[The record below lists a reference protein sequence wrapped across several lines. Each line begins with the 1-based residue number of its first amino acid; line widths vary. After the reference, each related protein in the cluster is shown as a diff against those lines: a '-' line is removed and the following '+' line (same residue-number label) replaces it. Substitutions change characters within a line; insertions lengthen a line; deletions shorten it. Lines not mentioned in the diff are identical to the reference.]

1 MKSGKVSRLIIFSS
15 LFLLAGLRSSVGSSE
30 EKEVV
35 IHITAKK
42 FEFNPNQITLQK
54 GVPVVLEVEALDRKH
69 GFKVADLGLEVVVK
83 GGETQRI
90 RFVPDKIGTFPFHC
104 SAFCGSGHEDMKGS
118 ITVVEKK

>member
-1 MKSGKVSRLIIFSS
+1 MRSSKVKGLMILTS
-15 LFLLAGLRSSVGSSE
+15 LFLLAGLQSSVGTSE

-42 FEFNPNQITLQK
+42 FEFNPSQITLQK

-83 GGETQRI
+83 GGETQMVH
-90 RFVPDKIGTFPFHC
+90 FVPDKVGR
-104 SAFCGSGHEDMKGS
+104 
-118 ITVVEKK
+118 